1 MKKSKEPIN
10 HKFFI
15 LPRDISPNQHT
26 AKSRSLECSGGI
38 FLAHALCSLRSGCD
52 SSSLPLLHQR
62 HSFFTAQE
70 IEIHAR
76 GDWITNFLLKS
87 VFHSAPTFT
96 GHKSKQ
102 ESKHTDVQNKAHRE
116 RARGIECGVIAN

>member
-1 MKKSKEPIN
+1 ML
-10 HKFFI
+10 F
-15 LPRDISPNQHT
+15 
-26 AKSRSLECSGGI
+26 
-38 FLAHALCSLRSGCD
+38 ALCGLGMRD
-52 SSSLPLLHQR
+52 FSSLALPPLHQR

-96 GHKSKQ
+96 AAINQSERANTQTYKTKRT
-102 ESKHTDVQNKAHRE
+102 ERE
-116 RARGIECGVIAN
+116 REREESNAA